1 MQIEQPLQSKRI
13 QLRCLSE
20 KDVTD
25 SYVSWLNNIEVNQF
39 LEVRLEKHS
48 RDSVK
53 AFLQSVNASNDTLIL
68 GMFIEEGQ
76 KHIGNIK
83 IGPINIHHK
92 RAEIGLLIGD
102 RNEWGRGYASEAIAL
117 LTNFGFQTLGLKK
130 ITAGCYSENKR
141 SVKAFLKAGYKV
153 EACLPSHWI
162 TNKGPQDEI
171 LVGLTAEQ
179 YSENSKTRLVRKFGH
194 VRRLVL
200 IGGGDLMAYT
210 AQAAHELG
218 YEVVVIM
225 APRHAE
231 ETLPLSGIKIRA
243 ALGASEA
250 KVLVVE
256 NINEARNVDQW
267 TGPEV
272 LALCFGPAWIF
283 SSKVIGAFGAGMINF
298 NGIPI
303 PHYLGGAHY
312 TWQILNGNKQGGCF
326 LQEITNQLDQGD
338 ILKAE
343 KFVLPS
349 HVSTPRDYFAAN
361 HEIGRRFIRQ
371 TLEEFQANKEFS
383 LVPFSK
389 VNSMRLYFPRLL
401 TKDNGWIDWN
411 WSGREIAL
419 FCQAF
424 DEPYQ
429 GAATYIKGNEVR
441 LKQVVQA
448 DSEMGADS
456 FHSYASGMIVRKLN
470 GKIWVAATDGLL
482 QVKYVGNPFG
492 NNILAEIKEGDR
504 FQTPMEILNQARSFR
519 PAAKDLNTT
528 N

>member
-1 MQIEQPLQSKRI
+1 MEIQQPLQSERI
-13 QLRCLSE
+13 QLRCLGE
-20 KDVTD
+20 KDVTEF
-25 SYVSWLNNIEVNQF
+25 YISWLNNIEVNQF
-39 LEVRLEKHS
+39 LEVRHEKNS

-53 AFLQSVNASNDTLIL
+53 DFVQSVNASNDTLIL
-68 GMFIEEGQ
+68 GIFIEKGQ

-83 IGPINIHHK
+83 IGPINIYHK
-92 RAEIGLLIGD
+92 RAEMGLLIGD
-102 RNEWGRGYASEAIAL
+102 REEWGRGYGTEAIGL
-117 LTNFGFQTLGLKK
+117 LTKFGFQTLGLKK
-130 ITAGCYSENKR
+130 ITAGCYGKNKS

-153 EACLPSHWI
+153 EACLPSHWL
-162 TNKGPQDEI
+162 TNEGPQDEI
-171 LVGLTAEQ
+171 LLGLTAEQ
-179 YSENSKTRLVRKFGH
+179 YSEISKPRFVRKFGF

-210 AQAAHELG
+210 AQSAHELG

-231 ETLPLSGIKIRA
+231 ETLPLTGINLRA
-243 ALGASEA
+243 ALAASGA

-256 NINEARNVDQW
+256 NINESPNVDQW
-267 TGPEV
+267 TGPEA

-283 SSKVIGAFGAGMINF
+283 SSKVISAFGAGMINF

-303 PHYLGGAHY
+303 PQYLGGAHY
-312 TWQILNGNKQGGCF
+312 TWQILNENKQGGCF

-343 KFVLPS
+343 KFDLPDN
-349 HVSTPRDYFAAN
+349 VATPRDYFVAN
-361 HEIGRRFIRQ
+361 YKYGERFIRQ
-371 TLEEFQANKEFS
+371 TLEEFRANKEFS
-383 LVPFSK
+383 PIPFSK

-401 TKDNGWIDWN
+401 TKDNGWIDWS

-429 GAATYIKGNEVR
+429 GAATYIKGHEVR
-441 LKQVVQA
+441 LKQVVKEN
-448 DSEMGADS
+448 SEMGADS
-456 FHSYASGMIVRKLN
+456 FHSYVSGIIVRKYD

-482 QVKYVGNPFG
+482 LVKYVGDHLQENR
-492 NNILAEIKEGDR
+492 ISDLKEGDR
-504 FQTPMEILNQARSFR
+504 FQTPPNILHQARSFR
-519 PAAKDLNTT
+519 PLAKDLS
-528 N
+528 

>member
-1 MQIEQPLQSKRI
+1 MKIQQPLQSERI
-13 QLRCLSE
+13 QLRCLGE
-20 KDVTD
+20 KDVTNI
-25 SYVSWLNNIEVNQF
+25 YVSWLNNVKINQF
-39 LEVRLEKHS
+39 LEVRHEKNS
-48 RDSVK
+48 IDSVK
-53 AFLQSVNASNDTLIL
+53 DFVQSVNASSDTLIL
-68 GMFIEEGQ
+68 GIFIEEGQ

-83 IGPINIHHK
+83 IGPINIYHK
-92 RAEIGLLIGD
+92 RAEMGLLIGD
-102 RNEWGRGYASEAIAL
+102 RDEWGRGYATEAIKL
-117 LTNFGFQTLGLKK
+117 LTKFGFQTLGLKK
-130 ITAGCYSENKR
+130 ITAGCYGANKA
-141 SVKAFLKAGYKV
+141 SVKAFQKAGYKV
-153 EACLPSHWI
+153 EACLPSHWQ
-162 TNKGPQDEI
+162 TNEGPQDEI
-171 LVGLTAEQ
+171 LLGLTAAQ
-179 YSENSKTRLVRKFGH
+179 YSEYSKPRFVRKFGF

-200 IGGGDLMAYT
+200 IGGGDLMAFT
-210 AQAAHELG
+210 AQCAHELG

-231 ETLPLSGIKIRA
+231 ETLPLSGNNIRA
-243 ALGASEA
+243 ALAASGA

-256 NINEARNVDQW
+256 NINEARQVDQW

-283 SSKVIGAFGAGMINF
+283 SPKVISAFGAGMINF

-312 TWQILNGNKQGGCF
+312 TWQILNENKQGGCF

-343 KFVLPS
+343 KFDLPNY
-349 HVSTPRDYFAAN
+349 VSTPRDYFAAN
-361 HEIGRRFIRQ
+361 HKYGERFIRQ
-371 TLEEFQANKEFS
+371 TLEDFRANKDFTPI
-383 LVPFSK
+383 PFSK

-401 TKDNGWIDWN
+401 TKENGWVDWS

-429 GAATYIKGNEVR
+429 GAASYIRDHEVR
-441 LKQVVQA
+441 LKQVIHEN
-448 DSEMGADS
+448 SEMRADS
-456 FHSYASGMIVRKLN
+456 FHSYVSGIIIRKYD

-482 QVKYVGNPFG
+482 KIKYVGNRLEE
-492 NNILAEIKEGDR
+492 NIISNLKEGDR
-504 FQTPMEILNQARSFR
+504 FITPLNNLNQARTFR
-519 PAAKDLNTT
+519 PMAKNLNKI